1 MQSLQPFTIS
11 GSDAGLQTNKKPFLL
26 PDKAFPVL
34 ENAYVWRDR
43 VKKRECLELL
53 GRLRRVL
60 TGQSLGNSGA
70 SPWTFNLYSTLVP
83 AITGEPNANIEP
95 GSINFITVGGLEQFT
110 DPASDGI
117 LVGSGGG
124 SGRINYA
131 NGNITLISGGAW
143 GAGTPTFINFNYFPS
158 LPVMGIWQ
166 RELSSINDEE
176 TIFFDTKYAYTFVST
191 DFQEFIPGTTWNGSD
206 SNFFWTTNFRGST
219 PESKRF
225 FATNFINDANNPMR
239 YTDGT
244 TWTSFFPRVSSTVS
258 IVYLTQARILVP
270 YYGRL
275 IALNVWESPD
285 NAGSPNFGAGVN
297 ISNRCRFSQIG
308 DPTDQTNGWLSD
320 VFGRGGFIDAPT
332 SEHIVSATFFKNTL
346 IVFFERTTWQ
356 LRYQGEYGIPF
367 IWERISS
374 DFGSEST
381 FSTVLFDK
389 GVTTIGDRAIIASN
403 SITVDR
409 IDLQIPDTVFEF
421 RNSSEGLIRI
431 QGIRNFEK
439 ELVYW
444 CYNDA
449 QFSFVSD
456 TQNQYFPNK
465 VLVYNYRNNTYA
477 IFRDNVTA
485 FGTFQIPNN
494 ITWDSLTVKWDDQNI
509 TWNDVNS
516 QDLFPSV
523 VSGNQQGFVHYYAM
537 QTPDDASLEINSIDL
552 TVSPITLT
560 IPNHNLVTGEIIYIT
575 DLTFITNSAP
585 FTPVATDLNEQTYR
599 VTFVDINTVS
609 LSKWDT
615 TSDPHQYIDNF
626 SFTPAAGTATYVG
639 KGVVALFPRLDV
651 QTKDFNPYQTKG
663 GQVKLSYVDFLT
675 DVPNTTEDEL
685 VAMSVVLYAN
695 TSPAVIGNLLVG
707 NTIVE
712 TSLNFP
718 YYTPASDIAW
728 HRFYATLAAQ
738 YIRIQITFDD
748 DLMNQLTTH
757 EQTWVLNAI
766 TLWTRPGGKIV
777 F

>member
-1 MQSLQPFTIS
+1 MQPFTIA
-11 GSDAGLQTNKKPFLL
+11 GSDLGLRKDKKPFIL

-43 VKKRECLELL
+43 VKKRECLQLL
-53 GRLRRVL
+53 GRLQRNL

-83 AITGEPNANIEP
+83 AITGEPNAQIVP
-95 GSINFITVGGLEQFT
+95 GSIFIAVGFAESFT
-110 DPASDGI
+110 DQGNGL
-117 LVGSGGG
+117 LVGSTGG
-124 SGRINYA
+124 SGVINYA
-131 NGNITLISGGAW
+131 TGNITLISGGAW
-143 GAGTPTFINFNYFPS
+143 GAGVPTFINFNYYPS

-166 RELSSINDEE
+166 RELISINDEE
-176 TIFFDTKYAYTFVST
+176 TIFFDTKYAYKFVSSA
-191 DFQEFIPGTTWNGSD
+191 FQEFIPGTTWSGSD
-206 SNFFWTTNFRGST
+206 ANFFWATNFRGST

-244 TWTSFFPRVSSTVS
+244 TWTDFYPRLSSSTVR
-258 IVYLTQARILVP
+258 YLTQARILVP

-275 IALNVWESPD
+275 VALNVWESPD
-285 NAGSPNFGAGVN
+285 NAGSPDFAAGVN
-297 ISNRCRFSQIG
+297 ITNRCAFSQIG
-308 DPTDQTNGWLSD
+308 DPTDQVNGWLQD
-320 VFGRGGFIDAPT
+320 TFGRGGFIDAPT
-332 SEHIVSATFFKNTL
+332 SESIISATFYKNTL

-381 FSTVLFDK
+381 FSSVLFDQ
-389 GVTTIGDRAIIASN
+389 GVTAIGNTAIVASN

-409 IDLQIPDTVFEF
+409 IDLQIPDLVFQF
-421 RNSSEGLIRI
+421 RNSSDGLIRI
-431 QGIRNFEK
+431 HGIRNYEK

-449 QFSFVSD
+449 QYAYIDD

-477 IFRDNVTA
+477 IFRDNVTT
-485 FGTFQIPNN
+485 FGNFQVPSNV
-494 ITWDSLTVKWDDQNI
+494 TWDSLDVFWGDQDI
-509 TWNDVNS
+509 TWTDPIT
-516 QDLFPSV
+516 QDLFPSI
-523 VSGNQQGFVHYYAM
+523 VSGNQQGFVHYYAN
-537 QTPDDASLEINSIDL
+537 QTPDDASLQITGVNL
-552 TVSPITLT
+552 AVSPITLT

-575 DLTFITNSAP
+575 DLSFVTPTAPYSVVSTN
-585 FTPVATDLNEQTYR
+585 LNDQTYR

-615 TSDPHQYIDNF
+615 SSTPHQYINNF
-626 SFTPAAGTATYVG
+626 SFTPTAATATYIG
-639 KGVVALFPRLDV
+639 KGKAALFPRLDV
-651 QTKDFNPYQTKG
+651 QSKDFNPYQNKGSQTK
-663 GQVKLSYVDFLT
+663 LCYIDFLT
-675 DVPNTTEDEL
+675 DVPDTVEGQTA
-685 VAMSVVLYAN
+685 AMTVVLYAN

-707 NTIVE
+707 NKQVA
-712 TSLNFP
+712 TSLTLP

-738 YIRIQITFDD
+738 YFRIQMTYDD

-757 EQTWVLNAI
+757 QQTWVLNAM
-766 TLWTRPGGKIV
+766 TLWVRPGGKIV